1 MLILGRRTDER
12 IVIADNIVVTVVEC
26 RKGHCRLGVT
36 APEHITVHRQEVYD
50 AIQHGSAHESP
61 PDAGATP

>member
-50 AIQHGSAHESP
+50 AIQRGNSHESQL
-61 PDAGATP
+61 DAGATP